1 MLNDYEE
8 KYVEKWSGVQTI
20 LQFQK
25 RLIVALVGLA
35 GALALVIVITGD
47 PKPIVVEKRNSIFES
62 LEVQRE
68 PIAASAEAV
77 GELVNQFV
85 KLRYEWP
92 TFSPQMI
99 IKQLEP
105 ITTDGLRAKLVQE
118 FGSKAHENKE
128 GNSIEQTVSRIR
140 PSVSEKAVLASF
152 DRILRVNNVPLVIP
166 TQISVLL
173 SEGPKTSLNPLGLY
187 VNGVIEHEER

>member
-35 GALALVIVITGD
+35 GFLALVIVITSD

-62 LEVQRE
+62 LEVRRE
-68 PIAASAEAV
+68 PIAASEEAV

-92 TFSPQMI
+92 TFNPEMI
-99 IKQLEP
+99 VKQLEP
-105 ITTDGLRAKLVQE
+105 ITTEGLRVKLVQE

-128 GNSIEQTVSRIR
+128 GNSIEQSVSRIR
-140 PSVSEKAVLASF
+140 PNVSEKAVLASF

>member
-8 KYVEKWSGVQTI
+8 KYIEKWSGVQTI

-35 GALALVIVITGD
+35 GFLALLMIVSGD

-62 LEVQRE
+62 LEVRRE
-68 PIAASAEAV
+68 PIAASEQAV

-85 KLRYEWP
+85 RLRYEWP
-92 TFSPQMI
+92 TFNPEMI
-99 IKQLEP
+99 VKQLEP
-105 ITTDGLRAKLVQE
+105 ITTDGLRVKLVQE

-128 GNSIEQTVSRIR
+128 GNSVEQSVSRIR
-140 PSVSEKAVLASF
+140 PSVSEKAVLATF

-166 TQISVLL
+166 TQISILL

>member
-35 GALALVIVITGD
+35 GFLALLMIVSGD

-62 LEVQRE
+62 LEVRRE
-68 PIAASAEAV
+68 PIAASEQAV
-77 GELVNQFV
+77 GELVSQFV
-85 KLRYEWP
+85 RLRYEWP
-92 TFSPQMI
+92 TFNPEMI
-99 IKQLEP
+99 VKQLEP
-105 ITTDGLRAKLVQE
+105 ITTEGLRVKLVQE

-128 GNSIEQTVSRIR
+128 GNSVEQSVSRIR
-140 PSVSEKAVLASF
+140 PSVSEKAVLATF

-166 TQISVLL
+166 TQISILL